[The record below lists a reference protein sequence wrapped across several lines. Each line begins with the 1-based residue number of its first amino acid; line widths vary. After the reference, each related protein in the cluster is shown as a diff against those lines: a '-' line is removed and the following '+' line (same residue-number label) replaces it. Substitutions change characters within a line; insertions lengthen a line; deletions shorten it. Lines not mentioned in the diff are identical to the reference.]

1 MRKRKPDRNLN
12 KKRKQLGAYAPVH
25 SIDNDKHATYIYL
38 KNIQEGTC
46 APVYLFRCE
55 LNGVAE
61 VSGVREALRQRLSTH
76 LNEIPAQFRVKINA
90 F

>member
-1 MRKRKPDRNLN
+1 MRRRKLDRDL
-12 KKRKQLGAYAPVH
+12 KKKKKTTRRLC
-25 SIDNDKHATYIYL
+25 
-38 KNIQEGTC
+38 TC
-46 APVYLFRCE
+46 VLVYLLRCE

-61 VSGVREALRQRLSTH
+61 VSVVREALRQRLSTH